1 MSREIHMKI
10 WPTNSLGKRESGA
23 FIQHPSSE
31 LLKGMVSVFPHGVL
45 KDMACLGHLRTKA
58 KDIGYKSKTKQ
69 MELHQTK
76 KLLHNKG
83 NNQQSE
89 KAINGMWEN
98 IYKPYFDKGL
108 VSKIYKEL
116 ATQ

>member
-1 MSREIHMKI
+1 MKI

-31 LLKGMVSVFPHGVL
+31 LLKGMDSVFPHGVL

-58 KDIGYKSKTKQ
+58 KDIGYKSKTEQ

-89 KAINGMWEN
+89 KAINGM
-98 IYKPYFDKGL
+98 
-108 VSKIYKEL
+108 
-116 ATQ
+116 

>member
-1 MSREIHMKI
+1 
-10 WPTNSLGKRESGA
+10 
-23 FIQHPSSE
+23 
-31 LLKGMVSVFPHGVL
+31 MVSVFPHGVL